1 MKKILITQRLAEN
14 ESYFEQREILDVSWG
29 RLFKKIDI
37 LPIVLPYECDF
48 KSYFENIEIDGV
60 LLSGGNDLNS
70 LNQNKL
76 SLKRDAYELKLIE
89 YCSFHNI
96 PLFGVCRGMQIIAK
110 YFDATFK
117 KVDNQVAIKHK
128 IKVDKN
134 SKYFKYL
141 KKLEE
146 VNSFHNFAIDRISDE
161 FLVSATSE
169 DKIIKAIEHKELK
182 IFAQMWHSERVSP
195 FNEYELNLI
204 KEFFV

>member
-96 PLFGVCRGMQIIAK
+96 PLFGVCRGMQVIAK